1 MIEKA
6 TRRHLRVDQ
15 LQSLQDVDLYTVV
28 SEDIINDFY
37 ILEVWENISKPSSRR
52 YNTYSI
58 ELLKLVSRLW
68 ITVRGF
74 SFAKGC
80 NALLCNT
87 FERGI
92 RKTLSTKGTEKEA

>member
-15 LQSLQDVDLYTVV
+15 LHSLQDVDLYTVV
-28 SEDIINDFY
+28 SDDLINDFN
-37 ILEVWENISKPSSRR
+37 ILEVWENIFKPSSRR

-68 ITVRGF
+68 ITV
-74 SFAKGC
+74 KDV
-80 NALLCNT
+80 
-87 FERGI
+87 
-92 RKTLSTKGTEKEA
+92 TLYYATHLSEELEKLSVQREQKKKHKLR